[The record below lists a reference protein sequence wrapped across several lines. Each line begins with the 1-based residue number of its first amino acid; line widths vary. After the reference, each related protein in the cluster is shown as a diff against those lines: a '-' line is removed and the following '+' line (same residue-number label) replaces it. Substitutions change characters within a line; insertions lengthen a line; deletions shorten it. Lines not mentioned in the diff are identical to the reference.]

1 MNDTLD
7 FISKGVY
14 LRNGLNDENFNK
26 LFPFYLSVYKKG
38 AKPILAYQDR
48 EIIMDTIFRQNG
60 IPNNYIQYT
69 FPNEYNIQDDEKDGK
84 TKMYLSAEV
93 EHYKHVELKCEES
106 STNNEIILYTA
117 LSLNETSNEN
127 QTTSNEIT
135 TDKAETKT
143 NIPAENT
150 NKAETK
156 TNNTDVDENTYV
168 DPYVGQCF
176 VEFCQTCQSSKS
188 YYCSRCQNSNYEI
201 NSASGSCVLKTE
213 SNIAISFVDI
223 FGYLTKSTK
232 K

>member
-1 MNDTLD
+1 M
-7 FISKGVY
+7 
-14 LRNGLNDENFNK
+14 
-26 LFPFYLSVYKKG
+26 FPFYLSVYKKG

-48 EIIMDTIFRQNG
+48 EIIMDIIFRQNG

-143 NIPAENT
+143 DIPAENT

-156 TNNTDVDENTYV
+156 TDK
-168 DPYVGQCF
+168 PKLRLIF
-176 VEFCQTCQSSKS
+176 L
-188 YYCSRCQNSNYEI
+188 
-201 NSASGSCVLKTE
+201 LK
-213 SNIAISFVDI
+213 ILIKPKLRLI
-223 FGYLTKSTK
+223 FLLKILIK
-232 K
+232 PKLRQIILMLMRIHMLIHM